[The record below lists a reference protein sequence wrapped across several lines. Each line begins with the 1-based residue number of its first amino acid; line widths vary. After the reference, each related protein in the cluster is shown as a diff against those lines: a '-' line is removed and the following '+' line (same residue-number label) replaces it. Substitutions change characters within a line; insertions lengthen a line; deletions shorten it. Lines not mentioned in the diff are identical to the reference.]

1 MGLSNWQLD
10 RLRNALA
17 AYHAY
22 GRGSGGEAFNWKDV
36 AEGILD
42 VAGPELLDLTDDR
55 DTDLRRKRVRQF
67 SERLRQFVEGV
78 TVKGQHKR
86 PRLQEDWLDATLR
99 FALHE
104 DYALLTPDEL
114 REHAPDHHAAL
125 RLLEYLALATDR
137 ERILPP
143 AALEGTYRN
152 GRLEPPE
159 GEKEDFVV
167 REVALSRASK
177 EGLIRITMTEDSYEA
192 VAIAQFDEWSA
203 QERQDQRRSQT
214 LYGGWAILTPED
226 NLLFFLKCA
235 DDGANLYYLTMV
247 SDQWHANQSSVACLA
262 VLEHDYPI
270 EVTDDAP
277 LDRKGMPAIR
287 ERVGKRIVLFER
299 TP

>member
-1 MGLSNWQLD
+1 MGLSDWQLD

-22 GRGSGGEAFNWKDV
+22 GRGSGGEPFNWKDV

-42 VAGPELLDLTDDR
+42 VAGPALLGLADDR

-104 DYALLTPDEL
+104 DYALLTEDEL
-114 REHAPDHHAAL
+114 REHVPDHHAAV

-143 AALEGTYRN
+143 AVLEGTYRN

-167 REVALSRASK
+167 REVTLSRASK
-177 EGLIRITMTEDSYEA
+177 EGLIRLTMTEDSYEQI
-192 VAIAQFDEWSA
+192 AIVDFDEWTA
-203 QERQDQRRSQT
+203 QQRDGHRRSQT
-214 LYGGWAILTPED
+214 HYGGWAILTPED
-226 NLLFFLKCA
+226 NLLFFLKCS
-235 DDGANLYYLTMV
+235 DNGANLYYLTMA
-247 SDQWHANQSSVACLA
+247 SEQWHANQNPVACLA
-262 VLEHDYPI
+262 MLEHDYPI
-270 EVTDDAP
+270 EASDDAP

-299 TP
+299 AP

>member
-1 MGLSNWQLD
+1 MGLSDWQLD

-22 GRGSGGEAFNWKDV
+22 GHGSSGEPFNWKDV

-42 VAGPELLDLTDDR
+42 VAGPELLGLTDDR
-55 DTDLRRKRVRQF
+55 DTDQRRKRVRQF

-78 TVKGQHKR
+78 TVEGRHKR
-86 PRLQEDWLDATLR
+86 PRLQDEWLNATLR

-104 DYALLTPDEL
+104 DYALLTEDEL
-114 REHAPDHHAAL
+114 REHAPEHHAAL

-143 AALEGTYRN
+143 ATLEGMYRN
-152 GRLEPPE
+152 GRLEPLE

-167 REVALSRASK
+167 REVTLQRASK
-177 EGLIRITMTEDSYEA
+177 EGLIQITMTEDSYDPVA
-192 VAIAQFDEWSA
+192 VAEFDEWTA
-203 QERQDQRRSQT
+203 QQRHKQRRSQT
-214 LYGGWAILTPED
+214 LYGGWAVLTPED

-235 DDGANLYYLTMV
+235 DNGANLYYLTMV
-247 SDQWHANQSSVACLA
+247 SDQWHARQSPVAGLA

-270 EVTDDAP
+270 ETTDDAP
-277 LDRKGMPAIR
+277 LAPKAMPAIR
-287 ERVGKRIVLFER
+287 EKIGGKIVLFER
-299 TP
+299 TA

>member
-1 MGLSNWQLD
+1 MGLSDWQVD

-22 GRGSGGEAFNWKDV
+22 GRGSGGEPFNWKDV

-42 VAGPELLDLTDDR
+42 VAGSQLLDLTDDR

-86 PRLQEDWLDATLR
+86 PRLQEDWLDAALR
-99 FALHE
+99 FALNE
-104 DYALLTPDEL
+104 DYALLTEDEL
-114 REHAPDHHAAL
+114 REHVPDYHAAV

-143 AALEGTYRN
+143 AVLEGTYRN

-167 REVALSRASK
+167 REVTLSRASK
-177 EGLIRITMTEDSYEA
+177 EGLIRITMTEDSYEQI
-192 VAIAQFDEWSA
+192 AIVEFDEWTA
-203 QERQDQRRSQT
+203 QQRDGHRRSQT

-235 DDGANLYYLTMV
+235 DNGANLYYLTMA
-247 SDQWHANQSSVACLA
+247 SDQWHATQNPVARLA

-277 LDRKGMPAIR
+277 LAPKAMPAIR
-287 ERVGKRIVLFER
+287 ERVGAKIVLFER
-299 TP
+299 TA

>member
-1 MGLSNWQLD
+1 MGLSDWQLD

-86 PRLQEDWLDATLR
+86 PRLQEEWLDATLR

-114 REHAPDHHAAL
+114 REQAPDHHAAL

-143 AALEGTYRN
+143 ATLEGTYRN

-167 REVALSRASK
+167 REVTLSRASK
-177 EGLIRITMTEDSYEA
+177 AGLIRLTMTEDSYEQI
-192 VAIAQFDEWSA
+192 AIVDFDEWTA
-203 QERQDQRRSQT
+203 QQRDGHRRSQT
-214 LYGGWAILTPED
+214 RYGGWAILTPED

-235 DDGANLYYLTMV
+235 DNGANLYYLTMA
-247 SDQWHANQSSVACLA
+247 SEQWHANQNPVACLA

-270 EVTDDAP
+270 EASDEAP
-277 LDRKGMPAIR
+277 LNRKGMPAIR

-299 TP
+299 TL

>member
-1 MGLSNWQLD
+1 MGLSDWQLD

-22 GRGSGGEAFNWKDV
+22 GRGSGGEPFNWKDV

-42 VAGPELLDLTDDR
+42 VAGPEILDLTDDR

-78 TVKGQHKR
+78 IVRGQHKR
-86 PRLQEDWLDATLR
+86 PRLQEQWLDATLR

-104 DYALLTPDEL
+104 DYALLSEDEL

-125 RLLEYLALATDR
+125 RLLEYLALKDDR

-152 GRLEPPE
+152 GRMEPPE

-167 REVALSRASK
+167 REVTLSRASK
-177 EGLIRITMTEDSYEA
+177 EGLIRITMTEDSYEQI
-192 VAIAQFDEWSA
+192 AIVDFDEWTA
-203 QERQDQRRSQT
+203 QQREGHRRSRT
-214 LYGGWAILTPED
+214 RYGGWAVLTPED

-235 DDGANLYYLTMV
+235 DNGANLYYLTMA
-247 SDQWHANQSSVACLA
+247 SEQWHATQNPVACLA
-262 VLEHDYPI
+262 VLEHGYPI
-270 EVTDDAP
+270 EAGGDAP

-287 ERVGKRIVLFER
+287 ERVGKSIVLFER
-299 TP
+299 AP

>member
-1 MGLSNWQLD
+1 MGLSDWQLD

-22 GRGSGGEAFNWKDV
+22 GRGSGGEPFNWKDV

-55 DTDLRRKRVRQF
+55 DTDIRRKRVRQF

-86 PRLQEDWLDATLR
+86 PRLQHDWLDATLR

-104 DYALLTPDEL
+104 DYALLTEDEL
-114 REHAPDHHAAL
+114 REHAPDRHAAV
-125 RLLEYLALATDR
+125 RLLEYLALKDDR

-143 AALEGTYRN
+143 AVLEGTYRN

-159 GEKEDFVV
+159 GEKEDFMV
-167 REVALSRASK
+167 REVTLARASK
-177 EGLIRITMTEDSYEA
+177 EGLIRITMTEDSYEP

-203 QERQDQRRSQT
+203 QERLGQRRSQT
-214 LYGGWAILTPED
+214 LYGGWAILSPED

-235 DDGANLYYLTMV
+235 DNGANLYYLTMA
-247 SDQWHANQSSVACLA
+247 SEHWHAAQKPVACLV
-262 VLEHDYPI
+262 VLEHGYPI
-270 EVTDDAP
+270 EATDDAP

-287 ERVGKRIVLFER
+287 ERVGAKIVLFER
-299 TP
+299 AP